1 MLHSKN
7 NLGPRV
13 LRVTYSNH
21 LITEDLPFHCFILV
35 LDTTAKLT
43 YLIILI
49 IPCWFSQCI
58 YIYISVNAIVR
69 LPYPRSRDRL
79 GQETFLAP
87 SADNQTHNYD
97 TECSNHPSFPSTLRS
112 NGSSRGKIK
121 CYAIYANLPANA
133 IVRLPDLWSGDS
145 QGQMFLASSADNQTC
160 NIAIYI

>member
-7 NLGPRV
+7 NLGPPV

-21 LITEDLPFHCFILV
+21 LKTEDLPFHCFILV

-43 YLIILI
+43 LSNNTNTILLIF
-49 IPCWFSQCI
+49 PMYI
-58 YIYISVNAIVR
+58 YIYIHIPVNAIVR

-97 TECSNHPSFPSTLRS
+97 TECSNHSSFPSTLRS
-112 NGSSRGKIK
+112 NGSSRSKIK
-121 CYAIYANLPANA
+121 C
-133 IVRLPDLWSGDS
+133 
-145 QGQMFLASSADNQTC
+145 
-160 NIAIYI
+160 